1 VILDLL
7 VQQPHSGR
15 RTTNRHL
22 RRIAATPYPYLI
34 FYEVTDQEVIIVG
47 VRHGAREPKS
57 MPR

>member
-1 VILDLL
+1 MILDLL

-15 RTTNRHL
+15 RTTNRRL
-22 RRIAATPYPYLI
+22 RRITATPYPYLI